1 MVTKVGTDAV
11 DILEGGPGQDDLK
24 GGGGDDLLK
33 GLGSNDSLSGGDG
46 DDVLLGGTGQ
56 DILRGQRGADKI
68 EGEGDADTLYALGDS
83 RSALDI
89 AQDSASDN
97 SGGLIPRS
105 EVSSQSPDT
114 LTGGTGEDLFYIQES
129 AEGEGFGFYPGQQY
143 AIITD
148 FESGEDK
155 IRLPGAT
162 NNYTTNGY
170 DSNADGNND
179 STAIIYTEDPNLDA
193 SIGVGV
199 ISIGGGRTLEVAKD
213 DTLVALVE
221 NASVGNLTDSDFYIY
236 GSTTDP

>member
-1 MVTKVGTDAV
+1 MIAYLVEMALIN
-11 DILEGGPGQDDLK
+11 ILFGG
-24 GGGGDDLLK
+24 
-33 GLGSNDSLSGGDG
+33 
-46 DDVLLGGTGQ
+46 VEQ
-56 DILRGQRGADKI
+56 DILRGQRGADYI
-68 EGEGDADTLYALGDS
+68 EGGGDADTLYALGDS
-83 RSALDI
+83 RSLIDI
-89 AQDSASDN
+89 AQDSLSDLT
-97 SGGLIPRS
+97 GGLIPRS
-105 EVSSQSPDT
+105 EVSSQPPDT
-114 LTGGTGEDLFYIQES
+114 LTGGTGEDIFYIQES
-129 AEGEGFGFYPGQQY
+129 AERKGFGFYPGQQY
-143 AIITD
+143 AIIVN

-170 DSNADGNND
+170 DSNDDGNND

-199 ISIGGGRTLEVAKD
+199 ISIGGGRTLEIAKD